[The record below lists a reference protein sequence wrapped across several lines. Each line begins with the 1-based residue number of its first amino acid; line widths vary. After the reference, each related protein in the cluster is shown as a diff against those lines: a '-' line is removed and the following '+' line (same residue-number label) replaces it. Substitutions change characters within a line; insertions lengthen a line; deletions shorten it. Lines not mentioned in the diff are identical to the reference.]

1 MNKINYLTFSGV
13 SMCLAGIF
21 VLLSENIGIDIAK
34 FLVPTMFALGGIL
47 AYLFSEA
54 NKHYKLA
61 RQYHLLLGI
70 SMIAF
75 AILISINSN
84 GLEAFQQ
91 NITYFMAMFGLIE
104 IMFGFMALNSKEK
117 LNMGA
122 LGFRFFTGFCNL
134 VGAVLILATSVIDE
148 MNGILLS
155 GSLVFVGGI
164 AFIFFSFR
172 IKKIKIT

>member
-13 SMCLAGIF
+13 AMCLAGIF
-21 VLLSENIGIDIAK
+21 VLLSENIGVETAK
-34 FLVPTMFALGGIL
+34 LLVPSMFALGGVL

-54 NKHYKLA
+54 NKHHKLA

-70 SMIAF
+70 GMILF
-75 AILISINSN
+75 AIIISTNST

-91 NITYFMAMFGLIE
+91 NIIYFMAMFGFIE
-104 IMFGFMALNSKEK
+104 IMFGFMALNSGDK

-134 VGAVLILATSVIDE
+134 IGAVLILATSVANQI
-148 MNGILLS
+148 NGLFLS
-155 GSLVFVGGI
+155 GGLVVLGGI
-164 AFIFFSFR
+164 AFILFSYR
-172 IKKIKIT
+172 IRNIKIS